1 MNAKETIV
9 LRTRLAFLSLF
20 IFGLVIIG
28 KLIHI
33 QILQGKQWRQ
43 RAKEITL
50 SLRPIAPTRGSIY
63 AQDGNLLATSLPFYE
78 VAIDP
83 CVVSE
88 KSFSKHISALSH
100 QLNSFYGDLPAE
112 SYQTLI
118 TQARTK
124 GKRYLL
130 LNHKQVTYHEKQKIS
145 QWPIF
150 REGRL
155 HGGAIFNKIEK
166 RFKPFQDLAARTIGF
181 INKEGKGAGL
191 ELSFDKAL
199 RGIPGKALY
208 QKLAGDNWKMITD
221 SSTQAP
227 VHGYDIITTI
237 DIHLQD
243 VAYASLLKVLQE
255 SQANYGVVIVM
266 EVQTGEI
273 KAMVNLSKV
282 GNDQYKEV
290 YNYAIGS
297 HGTTEPGSSFKLVAM
312 LALLEATNL
321 QLTDTVDTGNG
332 KHQFYGQQMRDTNPN
347 GYGVLTIQEVFEKS
361 SNIGLAKLVD
371 SHFAA
376 NPERFIDYI
385 YQLGL
390 HQPLGLPLQGEGMP
404 LIKHPSQS
412 SWSKVT
418 LPWMSMGY
426 ELQLSPLQ
434 VLTLYNAV
442 ANGGKMI
449 QPLLVKEIKSAN
461 TTLQTFQSRV
471 LNEKICSDSTLSKL
485 KKMLAGVVE
494 RGTASK
500 FRHGFYQL
508 AGKSGTSNK
517 LVNGKYSNATYA
529 SFVGYFPVDNP
540 RYSCI
545 VVVDDPQGKQFH
557 FGGQVAAPVVKEI
570 ADRLAGKDL
579 VSAPAV
585 SITPTQKTTLS
596 ATNQVCLLQDWI
608 IISEALQIELPAS
621 LPTAT
626 TTWIKV
632 IPEGKQQR
640 YQKQNLFT
648 DTEIPN
654 VLDMN
659 LNDALFILENRGIE
673 VERQGPASG
682 YITAQSI
689 MPGTKIN
696 HATTITL
703 YLQ

>member
-1 MNAKETIV
+1 MNAKQTIV

-33 QILQGKQWRQ
+33 QIFQGKHWRQ

-50 SLRPIAPTRGSIY
+50 ALRPIPPTRGSIY

-78 VAIDP
+78 LAIDP
-83 CVVSE
+83 CVINE
-88 KSFSKHISALSH
+88 KSFSKQISALSH
-100 QLNSFYGDLPAE
+100 QLNSFYGDLPAQT
-112 SYQTLI
+112 YQTLI
-118 TQARTK
+118 TQARAK

-130 LNHKQVTYHEKQKIS
+130 LNNKHVTYKEKQQIS

-150 REGRL
+150 RDGRL

-166 RFKPFQDLAARTIGF
+166 RFKPFQELGARTIGF
-181 INKEGKGAGL
+181 INKEGKGVGL
-191 ELSFDKAL
+191 ELSFDTAL

-208 QKLAGDNWKMITD
+208 QKLAGDNWKIITD
-221 SSTQAP
+221 SSTKDP
-227 VHGYDIITTI
+227 IHGYDIITTI

-243 VAYASLLKVLQE
+243 VAHASLLKVLQK

-312 LALLEATNL
+312 LALLEETNM

-332 KHQFYGQQMRDTNPN
+332 KHQFYGLTMRDAKTN
-347 GYGVLTIQEVFEKS
+347 GYGVLTIQEVLEKS

-371 SHFAA
+371 NQFSV
-376 NPERFIDYI
+376 NPERFLAYI
-385 YQLGL
+385 YKLGL
-390 HQPLGLPLQGEGMP
+390 HQPLGLPLKGEGMP

-449 QPLLVKEIKSAN
+449 QPLLVKEIKNAN

-485 KKMLAGVVE
+485 KTMLEGVVE

-517 LVNGKYSNATYA
+517 LVNGKYSSATYA

-545 VVVDDPQGKQFH
+545 VVVDDPQGEQFH

-585 SITPTQKTTLS
+585 ATTSTQKTTLP
-596 ATNQVCLLQDWI
+596 ATNQVCLPQDWI
-608 IISEALQIELPAS
+608 IISEALQIQLPAS
-621 LPTAT
+621 FPTAA

-632 IPEGKQQR
+632 IPDGKHKR
-640 YQKQNLFT
+640 YQKQNLGS
-648 DTEIPN
+648 DTEIPD
-654 VLDMN
+654 LFGMN
-659 LNDALFILENRGIE
+659 LNDALFILENRGIT
-673 VERQGPASG
+673 VKRQGPASG
-682 YITAQSI
+682 YITSQSI
-689 MPGTKIN
+689 MPGTTI
-696 HATTITL
+696 APGTAITL